1 MTFLLH
7 ILDKLFSQG
16 YKKGDVS
23 DILTFSLRGS
33 LPKFIIYISLYDRM
47 TFTYGR
53 LQFYLKETT
62 NDFN

>member
-33 LPKFIIYISLYDRM
+33 LPKFIIYASCL
-47 TFTYGR
+47 THGCPLV
-53 LQFYLKETT
+53 LQGFQS
-62 NDFN
+62 FN